1 MENFKIIVATGNKG
15 KSVEINDLFGE
26 KFQVITMNEA
36 GINAD
41 IIEDGKTFEEN
52 ALIKVHTIKPFITHD
67 DRTILLADDSG
78 LCVDALNGAPGIFS
92 ARYAGLEATYEDNNR
107 KLLKAMKDIPLS
119 KRTAQFVSCIALIFP
134 DGEEWTCRGTV
145 QGRIALR
152 EVGNN
157 GFGYDPLF
165 IEDQTGLTYA
175 QMDIKEKDRISH
187 RAIALK
193 KAYLKIKTKYNL

>member
-175 QMDIKEKDRISH
+175 QMDIKEKDCISH